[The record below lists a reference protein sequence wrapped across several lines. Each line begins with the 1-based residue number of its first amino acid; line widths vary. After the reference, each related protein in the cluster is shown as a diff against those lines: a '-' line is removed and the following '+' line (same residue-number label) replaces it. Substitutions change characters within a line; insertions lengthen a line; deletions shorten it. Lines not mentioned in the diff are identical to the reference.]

1 MSDVKIS
8 MSALFALNEVLSK
21 HVFQSSHLE
30 IQELMLKWA
39 DEQGFLA
46 QPEAQHVI
54 VALHGF
60 EPGDALRASFASSAE
75 TKIPAGPQEEPEGQA
90 AGDLTEQAAAL
101 DDLPG
106 PEGAEVAIPST
117 DEAPASPVA
126 GGDAPQPEKKSLPPL
141 WTEEED
147 ATAVQMRAE
156 GHTVAA
162 IAARLGRPEGGTGFR
177 ISKILKGRIAEA
189 MSKQGGLTAVP
200 ATAGADQVEPTKDDR
215 PLQKIAPQPHQ
226 PFVPPEEPGRPSW
239 WRTASAHLNALG
251 HRKPHTPATDL
262 QLAEDVLKGLKLD
275 VIAADM
281 LISAVDLKNRWRAL
295 LSAVGTPEGNRPTI
309 DEQEHLLQVLRFR
322 AGKSEQQAAE

>member
-1 MSDVKIS
+1 MSDAKIS
-8 MSALFALNEVLSK
+8 LGALFALQGRMEKFLG
-21 HVFQSSHLE
+21 SSGAFAATKTALE
-30 IQELMLKWA
+30 WA
-39 DEQGFLA
+39 DEQGFLTDRPI
-46 QPEAQHVI
+46 QPATPHHVEWI
-54 VALHGF
+54 FVGADMGTAVVT
-60 EPGDALRASFASSAE
+60 EE
-75 TKIPAGPQEEPEGQA
+75 IPAGPQDDPEGPA
-90 AGDLTEQAAAL
+90 AGDLTEQAVAS

-162 IAARLGRPEGGTGFR
+162 IAARLGRPEGGAGFR
-177 ISKILKGRIAEA
+177 ISKILKGRIEAA
-189 MSKQGGLTAVP
+189 MSKQGGLSAILPTAEAV
-200 ATAGADQVEPTKDDR
+200 QVEPAKDDQ
-215 PLQKIAPQPHQ
+215 PLQKIAAQPHQ
-226 PFVPPEEPGRPSW
+226 PVGLPDEPGRPSW
-239 WRTASAHLNALG
+239 WRVAADHLNALG

-309 DEQEHLLQVLRFR
+309 DEQEYLLQILRFR
-322 AGKSEQQAAE
+322 AGKSKQQAAE